1 MKENIEY
8 LNSSDWVKLKKRDLK
23 LNLDLIV
30 KEIKIKN
37 IISKII
43 LKIKKKKSKSLILEK
58 TKITST
64 NFLHLFS
71 NLNIFIS
78 EDIFDFFVKNFFRYY
93 KKFEIREKTE
103 NRIIIFSKNKKFKI
117 IFEKINHKKGFIC
130 Y

>member
-1 MKENIEY
+1 MKENIKY
-8 LNSSDWVKLKKRDLK
+8 VNTSQKIKLKENNLK

-37 IISKII
+37 IINKII
-43 LKIKKKKSKSLILEK
+43 LKTKKKNSENLILEK

-64 NFLHLFS
+64 NFLHLFL

-78 EDIFDFFVKNFFRYY
+78 EDIFNFFVKNFCRYY
-93 KKFEIREKTE
+93 KKFEIKQKTE
-103 NRIIIFSKNKKFKI
+103 NRIIFFSKNEKFKI
-117 IFEKINHKKGFIC
+117 IFEKIKGKKGFIC